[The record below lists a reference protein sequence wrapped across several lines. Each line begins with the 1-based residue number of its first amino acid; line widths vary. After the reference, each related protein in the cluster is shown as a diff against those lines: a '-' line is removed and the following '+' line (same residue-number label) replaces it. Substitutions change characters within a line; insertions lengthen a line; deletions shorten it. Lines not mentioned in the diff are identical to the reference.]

1 MPYKLHRGKHRYKHF
16 SFRPCCSFCSPEFAK
31 DTNLCGEK
39 KKCDAEI
46 ISCLLAHVHDP
57 FKVMVAASR
66 EFGPEGDAVCYA
78 SRTEDHVR

>member
-1 MPYKLHRGKHRYKHF
+1 MWGK
-16 SFRPCCSFCSPEFAK
+16 
-31 DTNLCGEK
+31 K

-57 FKVMVAASR
+57 FKVMVVASR